1 LFGTINNR
9 EYFRNSMYCEF
20 KAFHSDSIV
29 RYSPEMIYGY
39 RFVNG
44 KYYISKTIELNSK
57 KVNVFLEFLLHG
69 KLDIYFLLDEA
80 SNSHYFVSKDSLAI
94 KELKYSKSV
103 KDVDDKQMLVESREY
118 IPVLAYYTLD
128 CNTMQKDILN
138 LNELSVVKIMH
149 FAEKYHNLTCKDEKC
164 IIYEKKVPRKIK
176 VNIGA
181 GATIFWFSSISK
193 KVEPNYGFDILFQQ
207 SQQSEKIYLGLGLY
221 KAEKGFEYFHSLQ
234 IPLSISY
241 LNPKMGFSAM
251 YSYTFYLN
259 YYALEQGIG
268 AGIKYQTKFISY
280 YLMAELQTGM
290 LVIPVASSLKCGMTI
305 DLR

>member
-1 LFGTINNR
+1 
-9 EYFRNSMYCEF
+9 MYCEF

-164 IIYEKKVPRKIK
+164 IIYEKKTPKKIK
-176 VNIGA
+176 LNIAA
-181 GATIFWFSSISK
+181 GAIFFWNNEYSRNVVS
-193 KVEPNYGFDILFQQ
+193 NYGFDIQFQQ

-221 KAEKGFEYFHSLQ
+221 KGEEGFGYFHSLQ

-241 LNPKMGFSAM
+241 LNPKMGFSPI
-251 YSYTFYLN
+251 YSYEFYLN
-259 YYALEQGIG
+259 YYASRQAIK
-268 AGIKYQTKFISY
+268 AGIKYQTKSLSY
-280 YLMAELQTGM
+280 FLIADIKTALLLPLGM
-290 LVIPVASSLKCGMTI
+290 SLDFGI
-305 DLR
+305 NVDLR